1 MRYNEGV
8 RKPHYARPSVANEA
22 VSRASRRESSR
33 PARAKAPRVLTED
46 EADILY
52 CEKHKHE
59 KGIPLDKALE
69 ELGIDESEVG
79 L

>member
-1 MRYNEGV
+1 M
-8 RKPHYARPSVANEA
+8 
-22 VSRASRRESSR
+22 
-33 PARAKAPRVLTED
+33 TED

-59 KGIPLDKALE
+59 KGIPLHEALE
-69 ELGIDESEVG
+69 ELGIDADEVG

>member
-1 MRYNEGV
+1 MKPRY
-8 RKPHYARPSVANEA
+8 AQ
-22 VSRASRRESSR
+22 SRAETRSRAPVRTR
-33 PARAKAPRVLTED
+33 ARAEKAPRVMTED

>member
-1 MRYNEGV
+1 V
-8 RKPHYARPSVANEA
+8 PKT
-22 VSRASRRESSR
+22 
-33 PARAKAPRVLTED
+33 PARRRQALTESQPARTAIPPRVLTED

-52 CEKHKHE
+52 SEKHKHE
-59 KGIPLDKALE
+59 PGIPLQKALE